1 MHVYKQNKL
10 TTLRLQLAVIPRLT
24 LHLAVPHTAAAVW
37 LPAVQRKCW
46 KACRPLTHS
55 LVPYCLF
62 RNGACRT
69 EPRLGTEQ
77 NPPCLLISVS
87 IHLPVHRP
95 VAILPSGTKTG
106 LTESLH
112 LASSAFGISG
122 KTSREHHVRRRQSTS
137 ARRSARPSDIW
148 YAFCYQLA
156 AVTTRDLAR
165 RSNHRFSSARYK
177 KPSPRSVGRLIRSTK
192 SGQMV

>member
-1 MHVYKQNKL
+1 MDTRRRKDGSAPTRGNSKINFAPRGASYCGCC
-10 TTLRLQLAVIPRLT
+10 LA
-24 LHLAVPHTAAAVW
+24 ASC
-37 LPAVQRKCW
+37 PA
-46 KACRPLTHS
+46 
-55 LVPYCLF
+55 
-62 RNGACRT
+62 NGACRT

-77 NPPCLLISVS
+77 NPPCLLICVS
-87 IHLPVHRP
+87 IHLPVHHP

-156 AVTTRDLAR
+156 AVTTRDLAH